1 MSRIA
6 AARSMPTMHM
16 AMRYS
21 PICATAIMAGTP
33 MTTAA
38 MPRISL
44 RDHHE
49 KPSSSELTLLAATF
63 AGLGTMP
70 ATGCYLTGM
79 SYR

>member
-1 MSRIA
+1 
-6 AARSMPTMHM
+6 M
-16 AMRYS
+16 A
-21 PICATAIMAGTP
+21 
-33 MTTAA
+33 TAA

-49 KPSSSELTLLAATF
+49 KPSSPELALLAATF

-70 ATGCYLTGM
+70 ATGYFLTGM